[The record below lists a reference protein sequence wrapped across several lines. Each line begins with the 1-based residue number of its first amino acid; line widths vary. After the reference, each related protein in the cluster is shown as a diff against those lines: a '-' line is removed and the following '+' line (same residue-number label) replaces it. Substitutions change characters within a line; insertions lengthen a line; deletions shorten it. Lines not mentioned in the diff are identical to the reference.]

1 LVVSGVVYNID
12 QLGERIRQIRQ
23 KRKMTQDVFV
33 QLLGITRGHLSTI
46 ETGRAVPSNQLIK
59 SICREYK
66 VNEKWLRYG
75 EEPMFVEQVFKS
87 LETPVEPKVAYTDQ
101 AVLELVKII
110 NRKDK
115 EIARVKRRLK
125 AYDKLILFLEGRIDM
140 LEEELQLALDQK
152 AENRFEA

>member
-1 LVVSGVVYNID
+1 
-12 QLGERIRQIRQ
+12 
-23 KRKMTQDVFV
+23 
-33 QLLGITRGHLSTI
+33 
-46 ETGRAVPSNQLIK
+46 
-59 SICREYK
+59 
-66 VNEKWLRYG
+66 
-75 EEPMFVEQVFKS
+75 MFVEQVFKS